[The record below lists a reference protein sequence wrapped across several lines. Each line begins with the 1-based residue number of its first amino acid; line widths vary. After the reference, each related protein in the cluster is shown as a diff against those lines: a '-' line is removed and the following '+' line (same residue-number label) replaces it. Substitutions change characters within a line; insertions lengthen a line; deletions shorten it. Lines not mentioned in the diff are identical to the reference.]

1 MPMKKSLKITVILS
15 SILLGLVLMII
26 IFISPISKY
35 LIEKYSEAYTGRK
48 IGMQELSIN
57 IFNGSITAK
66 GFTVFEAKSTKP
78 FFKTDVLDV
87 NIAVYKLW
95 VGKYDITSVEL
106 SSPYLQVIQKGDKF
120 NYDDLMNRFF
130 ADDTTKKV
138 ETKPV
143 KYWARNIQVNNAT
156 ILYTNTKPLT
166 NIKLIKGVVQIPLIA
181 WDDPLYKIQTAFN
194 LSTGGRSK
202 ALLHFNTNTFDY
214 KAKIDVDQLN
224 IDFLYPYLKDYM
236 KVKSLKGLI
245 NTNLWLT
252 GNANQPTAIALSGSI
267 KANDFAIVDATNE
280 LLTAIDETNVL
291 IDTINTAKNRYNF
304 RSISMDHPFFRL
316 SMYDKGFNY
325 ERIMTTPLAMSGD
338 TSSTVYSNVFLMMS
352 GYIQEIVREYD
363 VNNYQINQFRVTR
376 GQCIFTDFTH
386 GDKFRYVLDSM
397 TLSSDRL
404 SSANP
409 FLLFS
414 VKSRLNTSG
423 KMRGTLKVDPKHYQD
438 IMIDASIKELLIT
451 DFNPYSKYYVATPFL
466 NGTISYENQTTVLG
480 GKLDSK
486 NILDVR
492 QIKTGKKVKNS
503 TAMNLPVGLAVSLLK
518 DVKGNIHLD
527 IPVTGSLNDPKFKW
541 GRVIWGVLKNLI
553 IKAATAPFRLLA
565 NLFGGKEEDFK
576 EMQFEYTQTD
586 ILPNQQTVLDRLAKI
601 AIDKPE
607 IKIELTQVTN
617 IIDETEAI
625 AVFKMKQ
632 QYLGLTNTLPAQEL
646 KSRTDS
652 ITNNDSLFVKYLRSK
667 LPNTQ
672 GLQSTE
678 EKCVQLIGRDK
689 IIPEVHALMDKRN
702 NAVIQ
707 YLVNQKKVP
716 ATSIAISNIKES
728 NQLQKSAP
736 PKYVINVTSNE

>member
-1 MPMKKSLKITVILS
+1 MKKSLKITVILS

-181 WDDPLYKIQTAFN
+181 WDDSLYKIQTAFN

-632 QYLGLTNTLPAQEL
+632 QYLGLTNTLPAQEF

-736 PKYVINVTSNE
+736 PKYVINVTSKE

>member
-1 MPMKKSLKITVILS
+1 MKKSLKITVILS

-35 LIEKYSEAYTGRK
+35 LIEKYSEEYTGRK
-48 IGMQELSIN
+48 ITMEGLRMN
-57 IFNGSITAK
+57 IFNGSITTK
-66 GFTVFEAKSTKP
+66 GLIVYEAKSNSP
-78 FFKTDVLDV
+78 FFKADTFNL

-95 VGKYDITSVEL
+95 VGKYEITSVEL
-106 SSPYLQVIQKGDKF
+106 SNLYLQVIQKGNKF

-138 ETKPV
+138 DTEPV

-166 NIKLIKGVVQIPLIA
+166 NIKLIKGAVQIPLIS
-181 WDDPLYKIQTAFN
+181 WDDPIYKIQTAFD
-194 LSTGGRSK
+194 LSTGGSCK

-214 KAKIDVDQLN
+214 KAKIDIDQLS

-245 NTNLWLT
+245 NTNLWLS

-267 KANDFAIVDATNE
+267 KANNFAIVDATNE

-409 FLLFS
+409 FLMFS
-414 VKSRLNTSG
+414 VNSRLNTSG
-423 KMRGTLKVDPKHYQD
+423 KMSGTLKVDPKHYQD
-438 IMIDASIKELLIT
+438 IIIDASIKELLIT

-486 NILDVR
+486 NILDIR
-492 QIKTGKKVKNS
+492 QVKAGKKVKNS
-503 TAMNLPVGLAVSLLK
+503 TAMNLPVRLAVSLLK

-527 IPVTGSLNDPKFKW
+527 IPVKGSLNDPKFKW
-541 GRVIWGVLKNLI
+541 GRVIWGVLKNLV

-586 ILPNQQTVLDRLAKI
+586 IMPNQQTVLDRLAKI

-617 IIDETEAI
+617 ILDETEAI
-625 AVFKMKQ
+625 AVYQMKQ
-632 QYLGLTNTLPAQEL
+632 KYLGISNAISAQEL
-646 KSRTDS
+646 KRRTDS
-652 ITNNDSLFVKYLRSK
+652 ISNNDSLFVKYLVSK
-667 LPNTQ
+667 LPNAQ

-678 EKCVQLIGRDK
+678 EKSVQLIGREK
-689 IIPEVHALMDKRN
+689 IIPEVYALMDKRN
-702 NAVIQ
+702 TAVIQ

-716 ATSIAISNIKES
+716 ATNIAISNTKEL

-736 PKYVINVTSNE
+736 PKYVINIASIE

>member
-1 MPMKKSLKITVILS
+1 MKKSLKITVILS

-26 IFISPISKY
+26 IFISPISKF

-138 ETKPV
+138 ETNPV

-181 WDDPLYKIQTAFN
+181 WDDPLYKVQTAFD

-363 VNNYQINQFRVTR
+363 VNNYQINQFRLTR

-409 FLLFS
+409 FLMFS

-423 KMRGTLKVDPKHYQD
+423 KMLGVLKVDPKHYQD
-438 IMIDASIKELLIT
+438 IIIDASIKELLIT

-486 NILDVR
+486 NILDIR

-503 TAMNLPVGLAVSLLK
+503 TAMNLPVRLAVSLLK

-527 IPVTGSLNDPKFKW
+527 IPVKGSLNDPKFKW
-541 GRVIWGVLKNLI
+541 GRVIWGVLKNLV

-586 ILPNQQTVLDRLAKI
+586 IMPNQQTVLDRLAKI

-617 IIDETEAI
+617 ILDETEAI
-625 AVFKMKQ
+625 AVYQMKQ
-632 QYLGLTNTLPAQEL
+632 KYLGISNAIAAQEL
-646 KSRTDS
+646 KRRTDS
-652 ITNNDSLFVKYLRSK
+652 ISNNDSLFVKYLVSK
-667 LPNTQ
+667 LPNAQ

-678 EKCVQLIGRDK
+678 EKSVQLIGREK
-689 IIPEVHALMDKRN
+689 IIPEVYALMDKRN
-702 NAVIQ
+702 AAVIQ

-716 ATSIAISNIKES
+716 ATSIAISNTKEL

-736 PKYVINVTSNE
+736 PKYVINIASIE

>member
-1 MPMKKSLKITVILS
+1 MKKSLKITVILS

-689 IIPEVHALMDKRN
+689 IIPEVHSLMDKRN

>member
-1 MPMKKSLKITVILS
+1 MKKSLKITVILS

-26 IFISPISKY
+26 IFISPVSKF

-57 IFNGSITAK
+57 IFNGSITTK
-66 GFTVFEAKSTKP
+66 GLIVYEAKSKHP
-78 FFKTDVLDV
+78 FFKADTFNL

-95 VGKYDITSVEL
+95 VGKYEITSVEL
-106 SSPYLQVIQKGDKF
+106 SNPYLQVVQKGNKF

-130 ADDTTKKV
+130 AEDTTKKV
-138 ETKPV
+138 DNEPV

-156 ILYTNTKPLT
+156 ILYTNTKPST
-166 NIKLIKGVVQIPLIA
+166 NIKLIKGSVQIPLIA
-181 WDDPLYKIQTAFN
+181 WDDPIYKIQTAFD

-214 KAKIDVDQLN
+214 KAKIDIDQLS

-267 KANDFAIVDATNE
+267 KANNFAIVDATNE

-352 GYIQEIVREYD
+352 GYIQEIVRKYD

-409 FLLFS
+409 FLMFS

-423 KMRGTLKVDPKHYQD
+423 KMSGTLKVDPKHYQD
-438 IMIDASIKELLIT
+438 IVIDASIKELLIT

-486 NILDVR
+486 NILDIR
-492 QIKTGKKVKNS
+492 QIKAGKKVKNS
-503 TAMNLPVGLAVSLLK
+503 TAMNLPVRLAVSLLK

-527 IPVTGSLNDPKFKW
+527 IPVKGSLNDPKFKW
-541 GRVIWGVLKNLI
+541 GRVIWGVLKNLV

-586 ILPNQQTVLDRLAKI
+586 IMPNQQTVLDRLAKI

-617 IIDETEAI
+617 ILDETEAI
-625 AVFKMKQ
+625 AVYQMKQ
-632 QYLGLTNTLPAQEL
+632 KYLGISNAIPAQEL
-646 KSRTDS
+646 KRRTDS
-652 ITNNDSLFVKYLRSK
+652 ISNNDSLFVKYLVSK
-667 LPNTQ
+667 LPNAQ

-678 EKCVQLIGRDK
+678 EKSVQLIGREK

-702 NAVIQ
+702 AAVMQ

-716 ATSIAISNIKES
+716 STSIAISNTKEL

-736 PKYVINVTSNE
+736 PKYVINVASNE

>member
-1 MPMKKSLKITVILS
+1 MKHIRRSTIIVASSLI
-15 SILLGLVLMII
+15 GLVVLIVL
-26 IFISPISKY
+26 FISPITKY
-35 LIEKYSEAYTGRK
+35 VIEKYSEEYTGRK
-48 IGMQELSIN
+48 ITMDGLRMN
-57 IFNGSITAK
+57 IFNGSITAR
-66 GFTVFEAKSTKP
+66 GFTVYEAKSAKT
-78 FFKTDVLDV
+78 FFKTDVLDI

-95 VGKYDITSVEL
+95 AGQYDITSVQL
-106 SSPYLQVIQKGDKF
+106 SNPYLQVVQKGDRF
-120 NYDDLMNRFF
+120 NYDDLMSRFF
-130 ADDTTKKV
+130 AEDTTQTV
-138 ETKPV
+138 DSKPV

-166 NIKLIKGVVQIPLIA
+166 NIKIIKGAVHIPLIA
-181 WDDPLYKIQTAFN
+181 WDDPVYKIQTAFG
-194 LSTGGRSK
+194 LSTGGSTK
-202 ALLHFNTNTFDY
+202 ALLHFNANTYDY
-214 KAKIDVDQLN
+214 KAKIDIDQLS

-236 KVKSLKGLI
+236 KVSALKGLMHA
-245 NTNLWLT
+245 NLWLT
-252 GNANQPTAIALSGSI
+252 GNANQPTAIALSGSV
-267 KANDFAIVDATNE
+267 KARDFAIVDATNE
-280 LLTAIDETNVL
+280 LLTAIDETTVL

-304 RSISMDHPFFRL
+304 TSITMDHPFFRL

-423 KMRGTLKVDPKHYQD
+423 KMSGSLKVDPKHYQD
-438 IMIDASIKELLIT
+438 IIIDASIKELLIT

-486 NILDVR
+486 NILDIR

-527 IPVTGSLNDPKFKW
+527 IPVKGSLNDPKFKW
-541 GRVIWGVLKNLI
+541 GRVIWGVLKNLV

-576 EMQFEYTQTD
+576 EMQFEYMQTD
-586 ILPNQQTVLDRLAKI
+586 IMPNQQTVLDRLAKI

-617 IIDETEAI
+617 ISDETEAI
-625 AVFKMKQ
+625 AVFQMKQ
-632 QYLGLTNTLPAQEL
+632 KYLGISSDISGQVL
-646 KSRTDS
+646 KYRTDS
-652 ITNNDSLFVKYLRSK
+652 ITNNDSLFIKYLASK
-667 LPNTQ
+667 LPNAE

-689 IIPEVHALMDKRN
+689 IIPEVNVLMNKRN
-702 NAVIQ
+702 TAVLQ

-716 ATSIAISNIKES
+716 VANIAISNTKEL

-736 PKYVINVTSNE
+736 PKYVINVALNE

>member
-1 MPMKKSLKITVILS
+1 MKKSVKITVILS

-48 IGMQELSIN
+48 IRMEELSIN
-57 IFNGSITAK
+57 IFNGSITTK
-66 GFTVFEAKSTKP
+66 GLIVYEAKSKHP
-78 FFKTDVLDV
+78 FFKADTFNL

-95 VGKYDITSVEL
+95 VDKYEITSVEL
-106 SSPYLQVIQKGDKF
+106 SNPYLQVVQKGNKF

-130 ADDTTKKV
+130 AEDTTKKV
-138 ETKPV
+138 DKEPV

-156 ILYTNTKPLT
+156 ILYTNTKPST
-166 NIKLIKGVVQIPLIA
+166 NIKLIKGSVQIPLIA
-181 WDDPLYKIQTAFN
+181 WDDPIYKIQTAFD

-214 KAKIDVDQLN
+214 KAKIDIDQLS

-267 KANDFAIVDATNE
+267 KANNFAIVDATNE

-352 GYIQEIVREYD
+352 GYIQEIVRKYD

-409 FLLFS
+409 FLMFS

-423 KMRGTLKVDPKHYQD
+423 KMSGTLKVDPKHYQD
-438 IMIDASIKELLIT
+438 IVIDASIKELLIT

-486 NILDVR
+486 NILDIR
-492 QIKTGKKVKNS
+492 QIKAGKKVKNS
-503 TAMNLPVGLAVSLLK
+503 TAMNLPVRLAVSLLK

-527 IPVTGSLNDPKFKW
+527 IPVKGSLNDPKFKW
-541 GRVIWGVLKNLI
+541 GRVIWGVLKNLV

-586 ILPNQQTVLDRLAKI
+586 IMPNQQTVLDRLAKI

-617 IIDETEAI
+617 ILDETEAI
-625 AVFKMKQ
+625 AVYQMKQ
-632 QYLGLTNTLPAQEL
+632 KYLGINNAIPAQEL
-646 KSRTDS
+646 KRRTDS
-652 ITNNDSLFVKYLRSK
+652 ISNNDSLFVKYLVSK
-667 LPNTQ
+667 LPNAQ

-678 EKCVQLIGRDK
+678 EKSVQLIGREK

-702 NAVIQ
+702 AAVMQ

-716 ATSIAISNIKES
+716 STSITISNTKEL

-736 PKYVINVTSNE
+736 PKYVINVASNE

>member
-48 IGMQELSIN
+48 IRMEELSIN
-57 IFNGSITAK
+57 IFNGSITTK
-66 GFTVFEAKSTKP
+66 GLIVYEAKSKHP
-78 FFKTDVLDV
+78 FFKADTFNL

-95 VGKYDITSVEL
+95 VDKYEITSVEL
-106 SSPYLQVIQKGDKF
+106 SNPYLQVVQKGNKF

-130 ADDTTKKV
+130 AEDTTKKV
-138 ETKPV
+138 DKEPV

-156 ILYTNTKPLT
+156 ILYTNTKPST
-166 NIKLIKGVVQIPLIA
+166 NIKLIKGSVQIPLIA
-181 WDDPLYKIQTAFN
+181 WDDPIYKIQTAFD

-214 KAKIDVDQLN
+214 KAKIDIDQLS

-267 KANDFAIVDATNE
+267 KANNFAIVDATNE

-352 GYIQEIVREYD
+352 GYIQEIVRKYD

-409 FLLFS
+409 FLMFS

-423 KMRGTLKVDPKHYQD
+423 KMSGTLKVDPKHYQD
-438 IMIDASIKELLIT
+438 IVIDASIKELLIT

-486 NILDVR
+486 NILDIR
-492 QIKTGKKVKNS
+492 QIKAGKKVKNS
-503 TAMNLPVGLAVSLLK
+503 TAMNLPVRLAVSLLK

-527 IPVTGSLNDPKFKW
+527 IPVKGSLNDPKFKW
-541 GRVIWGVLKNLI
+541 GRVIWGVLKNLV

-586 ILPNQQTVLDRLAKI
+586 IMPNQQTVLDRLAKI

-617 IIDETEAI
+617 ILDETEAI
-625 AVFKMKQ
+625 AVYQMKQ
-632 QYLGLTNTLPAQEL
+632 KYLGINNAIPAQEL
-646 KSRTDS
+646 KRRTDS
-652 ITNNDSLFVKYLRSK
+652 ISNNDSLFVKYLVSK
-667 LPNTQ
+667 LPNAQ

-678 EKCVQLIGRDK
+678 EKSVQLIGREK

-702 NAVIQ
+702 AAVMQ

-716 ATSIAISNIKES
+716 STSITISNTKEL

-736 PKYVINVTSNE
+736 PKYVINVASNE

>member
-1 MPMKKSLKITVILS
+1 MKKSLKITVILS

-26 IFISPISKY
+26 IFISPVSKY

-78 FFKTDVLDV
+78 FFKTDLLNV

-106 SSPYLQVIQKGDKF
+106 SSPYLQVVQKGNKF

-130 ADDTTKKV
+130 AEDTTKKV
-138 ETKPV
+138 DKEPV

-156 ILYTNTKPLT
+156 ILYTNTKPST
-166 NIKLIKGVVQIPLIA
+166 NIKLIKGSVQIPLIA
-181 WDDPLYKIQTAFN
+181 WDDPIYKIQTAFD

-202 ALLHFNTNTFDY
+202 ALLHFNANTFDY

-316 SMYDKGFNY
+316 SMYNKGFNY

-527 IPVTGSLNDPKFKW
+527 IPVKGSLNDPKFKW

-625 AVFKMKQ
+625 AVFQMKQ

-646 KSRTDS
+646 KHRTDS
-652 ITNNDSLFVKYLRSK
+652 ITNNDSLFVQYLRSK

-678 EKCVQLIGRDK
+678 EKCLQLIGRDK
-689 IIPEVHALMDKRN
+689 VIPEVYALMDRRN
-702 NAVIQ
+702 TAVIQ
-707 YLVNQKKVP
+707 YLVNHKKVP
-716 ATSIAISNIKES
+716 ATSVAISNTKEL

-736 PKYVINVTSNE
+736 PKYVINIASIE

>member
-1 MPMKKSLKITVILS
+1 MKKSVKITVILS

-48 IGMQELSIN
+48 IRMEELSIN
-57 IFNGSITAK
+57 IFNGSITTK
-66 GFTVFEAKSTKP
+66 GLIVYEAKSKHP
-78 FFKTDVLDV
+78 FFKADTFNL

-95 VGKYDITSVEL
+95 VDKYEITSVEF
-106 SSPYLQVIQKGDKF
+106 SNPYLQVVQKGNKF

-130 ADDTTKKV
+130 AEDTTKKV
-138 ETKPV
+138 DKEPV

-156 ILYTNTKPLT
+156 ILYTNTKPST
-166 NIKLIKGVVQIPLIA
+166 NIKLIKGSVQIPLIA
-181 WDDPLYKIQTAFN
+181 WDDPIYKIQTAFD

-214 KAKIDVDQLN
+214 KAKIDIDQLS

-245 NTNLWLT
+245 NTNLWLS

-267 KANDFAIVDATNE
+267 KANNFAIVDATNE

-352 GYIQEIVREYD
+352 GYIQEIVRKYD

-409 FLLFS
+409 FLMFS

-423 KMRGTLKVDPKHYQD
+423 KMSGTLKVDPKHYQD
-438 IMIDASIKELLIT
+438 IVIDASIKELLIT

-486 NILDVR
+486 NILDIR
-492 QIKTGKKVKNS
+492 QIKAGKKVKNS
-503 TAMNLPVGLAVSLLK
+503 TAMNLPVRLAVSLLK

-527 IPVTGSLNDPKFKW
+527 IPVKGSLNDPKFKW
-541 GRVIWGVLKNLI
+541 GRVIWGVLKNLV

-586 ILPNQQTVLDRLAKI
+586 IMPNQQTVLDRLAKI

-617 IIDETEAI
+617 ILDETEAI
-625 AVFKMKQ
+625 AVYQMKQ
-632 QYLGLTNTLPAQEL
+632 KYLGINNAIPAQEL
-646 KSRTDS
+646 KRRTDS
-652 ITNNDSLFVKYLRSK
+652 ISNNDSLFVKYLVSK
-667 LPNTQ
+667 LPNAQ

-678 EKCVQLIGRDK
+678 EKSVQLIGREK

-702 NAVIQ
+702 AAVMQ

-716 ATSIAISNIKES
+716 STSITISNTKEL

-736 PKYVINVTSNE
+736 PKYVINVASNE

>member
-1 MPMKKSLKITVILS
+1 MKKSLKITVILS

-48 IGMQELSIN
+48 IRMEELSIN
-57 IFNGSITAK
+57 IFNGSITTK
-66 GFTVFEAKSTKP
+66 GLIVYEAKSKHP
-78 FFKTDVLDV
+78 FFKADTFNL

-95 VGKYDITSVEL
+95 VDKYEITSVEL
-106 SSPYLQVIQKGDKF
+106 SNPYLQVVQKGNKF

-130 ADDTTKKV
+130 AEDTTKKV
-138 ETKPV
+138 DKEPV

-156 ILYTNTKPLT
+156 ILYTNTKPST
-166 NIKLIKGVVQIPLIA
+166 NIKLIKGSVQIPLIA
-181 WDDPLYKIQTAFN
+181 WDDPIYKIQTAFD

-214 KAKIDVDQLN
+214 KAKIDIDQLS

-245 NTNLWLT
+245 NTNLWLS

-267 KANDFAIVDATNE
+267 KANNFAIVDATNE

-352 GYIQEIVREYD
+352 GYIQEIVRKYD

-409 FLLFS
+409 FLMFS

-423 KMRGTLKVDPKHYQD
+423 KMSGTLKVDPKHYQD
-438 IMIDASIKELLIT
+438 IVIDASIKELLIT

-486 NILDVR
+486 NILDIR
-492 QIKTGKKVKNS
+492 QIKAGKKVKNS
-503 TAMNLPVGLAVSLLK
+503 TAMNLPVRLAVSLLK

-527 IPVTGSLNDPKFKW
+527 IPVKGSLNDPKFKW
-541 GRVIWGVLKNLI
+541 GRVIWGVLKNLV

-586 ILPNQQTVLDRLAKI
+586 IMPNQQTVLDRLAKI

-617 IIDETEAI
+617 ILDETEAI
-625 AVFKMKQ
+625 AVYQMKQ
-632 QYLGLTNTLPAQEL
+632 KYLGINNAIPAQEL
-646 KSRTDS
+646 KRRTDS
-652 ITNNDSLFVKYLRSK
+652 ISNNDSLFVKYLVSK
-667 LPNTQ
+667 LPNAQ

-678 EKCVQLIGRDK
+678 EKSVQLIGREK

-702 NAVIQ
+702 AAVMQ

-716 ATSIAISNIKES
+716 STSITISNTKEL

-736 PKYVINVTSNE
+736 PKYVINVASNE

>member
-1 MPMKKSLKITVILS
+1 MKKSLKITVILS

-48 IGMQELSIN
+48 IRMEELSIN
-57 IFNGSITAK
+57 IFNGSITTK
-66 GFTVFEAKSTKP
+66 GLIVYEAKSSRP
-78 FFKTDVLDV
+78 FFKADAIDL

-106 SSPYLQVIQKGDKF
+106 SNPYLQVIQKGDKF

-130 ADDTTKKV
+130 AEDTTQKV

-181 WDDPLYKIQTAFN
+181 WDDPIYKIQTAFD

-245 NTNLWLT
+245 NTNLWLS

-280 LLTAIDETNVL
+280 LLTSIDETNVL

-325 ERIMTTPLAMSGD
+325 ERIMTTPLAISGD

-409 FLLFS
+409 FLMFS

-423 KMRGTLKVDPKHYQD
+423 KMSGTLKVDPKHYQD
-438 IMIDASIKELLIT
+438 IVIDASIKELLIT

-486 NILDVR
+486 NILDIR
-492 QIKTGKKVKNS
+492 QIKAGKKVKNS
-503 TAMNLPVGLAVSLLK
+503 TAMNLPVRLAVSLLK

-527 IPVTGSLNDPKFKW
+527 IPVKGSLNDPKFKW
-541 GRVIWGVLKNLI
+541 GRVIWGVLKNLV

-576 EMQFEYTQTD
+576 EMQFEYTQTE
-586 ILPNQQTVLDRLAKI
+586 ILSNQQTVLDRLAKI

-617 IIDETEAI
+617 ILDETEAI
-625 AVFKMKQ
+625 AVYQMKQ
-632 QYLGLTNTLPAQEL
+632 KYLGISAAISPQEL
-646 KSRTDS
+646 KHRTDS
-652 ITNNDSLFVKYLRSK
+652 ITNNDSLFVKYLVSK
-667 LPNTQ
+667 LPNAQ

-678 EKCVQLIGRDK
+678 EKCVQLIGREK

-702 NAVIQ
+702 AAVVQ

-716 ATSIAISNIKES
+716 STSITISNTKEL

-736 PKYVINVTSNE
+736 PKYLINVASNE

>member
-26 IFISPISKY
+26 IFISPVSKF

-57 IFNGSITAK
+57 IFNGSITTK
-66 GFTVFEAKSTKP
+66 GLIVYEAKSKRP
-78 FFKTDVLDV
+78 FFKADAIHL

-106 SSPYLQVIQKGDKF
+106 SNPYLQVIQKGDKF

-143 KYWARNIQVNNAT
+143 KYWASNIQVNNAT

-166 NIKLIKGVVQIPLIA
+166 NIKLIKGVVKIPLIA
-181 WDDPLYKIQTAFN
+181 WDDPIYKIQTAFD

-214 KAKIDVDQLN
+214 KAKIDVNQLN

-245 NTNLWLT
+245 NTNLWLS
-252 GNANQPTAIALSGSI
+252 GNANQPTAIALSGSV

-280 LLTAIDETNVL
+280 LLTAIDETSVL

-409 FLLFS
+409 FLMFS

-486 NILDVR
+486 NILDIR

-527 IPVTGSLNDPKFKW
+527 IPVKGSLNDPKFKW
-541 GRVIWGVLKNLI
+541 GRVIWGLLKNLV

-576 EMQFEYTQTD
+576 EMQFEYAQTD
-586 ILPNQQTVLDRLAKI
+586 IMPNQQTVLDRLAKI

-617 IIDETEAI
+617 IVDETEAI
-625 AVFKMKQ
+625 AVFQMKQ
-632 QYLGLTNTLPAQEL
+632 KYLGIVNAISTQEL
-646 KSRTDS
+646 KRRTDS

-667 LPNTQ
+667 LPNSQ

-689 IIPEVHALMDKRN
+689 VIPEVYALMDKRN
-702 NAVIQ
+702 TAVIQ

-716 ATSIAISNIKES
+716 ATSIALSNTKEL

>member
-1 MPMKKSLKITVILS
+1 MKHFRRGTIIVASSLV
-15 SILLGLVLMII
+15 GLVVLIVL
-26 IFISPISKY
+26 FISPITKY

-48 IGMQELSIN
+48 ITMEGLRMN

-78 FFKTDVLDV
+78 FFKTDVLDI
-87 NIAVYKLW
+87 NMAVYKLW
-95 VGKYDITSVEL
+95 AGQYDITSVEL
-106 SSPYLQVIQKGDKF
+106 SNPYLQVIQKGDKF
-120 NYDDLMNRFF
+120 NYDDLMSRFF
-130 ADDTTKKV
+130 ADDTATKV
-138 ETKPV
+138 DAQPI

-166 NIKLIKGVVQIPLIA
+166 NIKIIKGVVTIPLIA
-181 WDDPLYKIQTAFN
+181 WDDPVYKIQTAFD

-214 KAKIDVDQLN
+214 KAKIDVDQLR

-236 KVKSLKGLI
+236 KVQSLKGAI
-245 NTNLWLT
+245 NTNLWLS

-438 IMIDASIKELLIT
+438 IIIDASIKELLIT

-527 IPVTGSLNDPKFKW
+527 IPVKGSLNDPKFKW
-541 GRVIWGVLKNLI
+541 GRVIWGVLKNLV

-576 EMQFEYTQTD
+576 EMQFEYAQTD
-586 ILPNQQTVLDRLAKI
+586 IMPNQQTVLDRLAKI
-601 AIDKPE
+601 AIDKPD

-617 IIDETEAI
+617 ILDETEAI

-632 QYLGLTNTLPAQEL
+632 QYLGLTNSLPAQVL
-646 KSRTDS
+646 KHRTDS
-652 ITNNDSLFVKYLRSK
+652 ITNNDSLFVKYLASK
-667 LPNTQ
+667 LPNAQ

-689 IIPEVHALMDKRN
+689 ITPEVHALMDKRN
-702 NAVIQ
+702 TAVMQ

-716 ATSIAISNIKES
+716 ATNIAISNTKEL

-736 PKYVINVTSNE
+736 PKYVINVASNE

>member
-1 MPMKKSLKITVILS
+1 MKKSLKITVILS

-26 IFISPISKY
+26 IFISPVSKF

-57 IFNGSITAK
+57 IFNGSITTK
-66 GFTVFEAKSTKP
+66 GLIVYEAKSKRP
-78 FFKTDVLDV
+78 FFKADAIHL

-106 SSPYLQVIQKGDKF
+106 SNPYLQVIQKGDKF

-138 ETKPV
+138 KTKPV
-143 KYWARNIQVNNAT
+143 KYWASNIQINNAT

-181 WDDPLYKIQTAFN
+181 WDDPIYKIQTAFD
-194 LSTGGRSK
+194 LSTGGSSK
-202 ALLHFNTNTFDY
+202 ALLHLNTNTFDY
-214 KAKIDVDQLN
+214 KAKIDVNQLN

-245 NTNLWLT
+245 NTNLWLS

-409 FLLFS
+409 FLVFS

-423 KMRGTLKVDPKHYQD
+423 KMRGILKVDPKHYQD

-486 NILDVR
+486 NILDIR

-527 IPVTGSLNDPKFKW
+527 IPVKGSLNDPKFKW
-541 GRVIWGVLKNLI
+541 GRVIWGVLKNLV

-617 IIDETEAI
+617 IVDETEAI
-625 AVFKMKQ
+625 AVFQMKQ
-632 QYLGLTNTLPAQEL
+632 KYLGIVNAISTQEL
-646 KSRTDS
+646 KRRTDS

-667 LPNTQ
+667 LPNSQ

-689 IIPEVHALMDKRN
+689 VIPEVYALMDRRN
-702 NAVIQ
+702 TAVIQ

-716 ATSIAISNIKES
+716 ATSIALSNTKEL

>member
-1 MPMKKSLKITVILS
+1 MKKSLKITVILS

-48 IGMQELSIN
+48 IRMEELSIN
-57 IFNGSITAK
+57 IFNGSITTK
-66 GFTVFEAKSTKP
+66 GLIVYEAKSKHP
-78 FFKTDVLDV
+78 FFKADTFNL

-95 VGKYDITSVEL
+95 VDKYEITSVEL
-106 SSPYLQVIQKGDKF
+106 SNPYLQVVQKGNKF

-130 ADDTTKKV
+130 AEDTTKKV
-138 ETKPV
+138 DKEPV

-156 ILYTNTKPLT
+156 ILYTNTKPST
-166 NIKLIKGVVQIPLIA
+166 NIKLIKGSVQIPLIA
-181 WDDPLYKIQTAFN
+181 WDDPIYKIQTAFD

-214 KAKIDVDQLN
+214 KAKIDIDQLS

-267 KANDFAIVDATNE
+267 KANNFAIVDATNE

-352 GYIQEIVREYD
+352 GYIQEIVRKYD

-409 FLLFS
+409 FLMFS

-423 KMRGTLKVDPKHYQD
+423 KMSGTLKVDPKHYQD
-438 IMIDASIKELLIT
+438 IVIDASIKELLIT

-486 NILDVR
+486 NILDIR
-492 QIKTGKKVKNS
+492 QIKAGKKVKNS
-503 TAMNLPVGLAVSLLK
+503 TAMNLPVRLAVSLLK

-527 IPVTGSLNDPKFKW
+527 IPVKGSLNDPKFKW
-541 GRVIWGVLKNLI
+541 GRVIWGVLKNLV

-586 ILPNQQTVLDRLAKI
+586 IMPNQQTVLDRLAKI

-617 IIDETEAI
+617 ILDETEAI
-625 AVFKMKQ
+625 AVYQMKQ
-632 QYLGLTNTLPAQEL
+632 KYLGINNAIPAQEL
-646 KSRTDS
+646 KRRTDS
-652 ITNNDSLFVKYLRSK
+652 ISNNDSLFVKYLVSK
-667 LPNTQ
+667 LPNAQ

-678 EKCVQLIGRDK
+678 EKSVQLIGREK

-702 NAVIQ
+702 AAVMQ

-716 ATSIAISNIKES
+716 STSITISNTKEL

-736 PKYVINVTSNE
+736 PKYVINVASNE

>member
-1 MPMKKSLKITVILS
+1 MKKSIKIIVILS
-15 SILLGLVLMII
+15 SILLGLVLAIV
-26 IFISPISKY
+26 IFVSPISKF

-48 IGMQELSIN
+48 IVMRELSIN
-57 IFNGSITAK
+57 IFNGSITTK
-66 GFTVFEAKSTKP
+66 GLIVYEAKSNRP
-78 FFKTDVLDV
+78 FFKADTFNL

-106 SSPYLQVIQKGDKF
+106 FNPYLQVIQRGNKF

-130 ADDTTKKV
+130 ADDSAKKV
-138 ETKPV
+138 ETKPI

-166 NIKLIKGVVQIPLIA
+166 NIKFIKGVVQIPLIS
-181 WDDPLYKIQTAFN
+181 WDDPIYKIQTAFD

-202 ALLHFNTNTFDY
+202 VLLHFNTNTFDY
-214 KAKIDVDQLN
+214 KAKIDVDQLS

-245 NTNLWLT
+245 NTNLWLS
-252 GNANQPTAIALSGSI
+252 GNTNQPTAIALSGSI
-267 KANDFAIVDATNE
+267 KANDFAIIDATNE

-325 ERIMTTPLAMSGD
+325 ERIMTTPLAMSSD

-386 GDKFRYVLDSM
+386 GEKFRYVLDSM

-409 FLLFS
+409 FLMFS

-423 KMRGTLKVDPKHYQD
+423 KMRGVLKVDPKHYQD
-438 IMIDASIKELLIT
+438 IIIDASIKELLIT

-486 NILDVR
+486 NILDIR

-541 GRVIWGVLKNLI
+541 GRVIWGVLKNLV

-576 EMQFEYTQTD
+576 EMQFEYTQTE
-586 ILPNQQTVLDRLAKI
+586 IMANQQTVLDRLAKI

-617 IIDETEAI
+617 ILDETEAI
-625 AVFKMKQ
+625 AVYQMKQ
-632 QYLGLTNTLPAQEL
+632 KYLGISNAISAQEL
-646 KSRTDS
+646 KRRTDS
-652 ITNNDSLFVKYLRSK
+652 ISNNDSLFVKYLVSK
-667 LPNTQ
+667 LPNAQ

-678 EKCVQLIGRDK
+678 EKSVQLIGREK
-689 IIPEVHALMDKRN
+689 IIPEVYTLMDKRN
-702 NAVIQ
+702 AAVIQ

-716 ATSIAISNIKES
+716 ATNIAISNTKEL

-736 PKYVINVTSNE
+736 PKYVINIASIE

>member
-1 MPMKKSLKITVILS
+1 MKKSLKITVILS

-35 LIEKYSEAYTGRK
+35 LIEKYSEEYTGRK
-48 IGMQELSIN
+48 ITMEGLRMN
-57 IFNGSITAK
+57 IFNGSVTTK
-66 GFTVFEAKSTKP
+66 GLIVYEAKSSRP
-78 FFKTDVLDV
+78 FFKADAIDL

-106 SSPYLQVIQKGDKF
+106 SNPYLQVIQKGDKF

-130 ADDTTKKV
+130 AEDTTQKV

-166 NIKLIKGVVQIPLIA
+166 NIKLIKGLVQIPLIA
-181 WDDPLYKIQTAFN
+181 WDDPIYKIQTAFD

-245 NTNLWLT
+245 NTNLWLS

-280 LLTAIDETNVL
+280 LLTSIDETNVL

-325 ERIMTTPLAMSGD
+325 ERIMTTPLAISGD

-409 FLLFS
+409 FLMFS

-423 KMRGTLKVDPKHYQD
+423 KMSGTLKVDPKHYQD
-438 IMIDASIKELLIT
+438 IVIDASIKELLIT

-486 NILDVR
+486 NILDIR
-492 QIKTGKKVKNS
+492 QIKAGKKVKNS
-503 TAMNLPVGLAVSLLK
+503 TAMNLPVRLAVSLLK

-527 IPVTGSLNDPKFKW
+527 IPVKGSLNDPKFKW
-541 GRVIWGVLKNLI
+541 GRVIWGVLKNLV

-586 ILPNQQTVLDRLAKI
+586 IMPNQQTVLDRLAKI

-617 IIDETEAI
+617 ILDETEAI
-625 AVFKMKQ
+625 AVYQMKQ
-632 QYLGLTNTLPAQEL
+632 KYLGISAAISPQEL
-646 KSRTDS
+646 KHRTDS
-652 ITNNDSLFVKYLRSK
+652 ITNNDSLFVKYLVSK
-667 LPNTQ
+667 LPNAQ

-678 EKCVQLIGRDK
+678 EKCVQLIGREK

-702 NAVIQ
+702 AAVVQ

-716 ATSIAISNIKES
+716 STSITISNTKEL

-736 PKYVINVTSNE
+736 PKYLINVASNE

>member
-1 MPMKKSLKITVILS
+1 MKKSLKITVILS

-736 PKYVINVTSNE
+736 PKYVINVTSQE

>member
-1 MPMKKSLKITVILS
+1 MKKSLKITVILS

-48 IGMQELSIN
+48 IRMEELSIN
-57 IFNGSITAK
+57 IFNGSITTK
-66 GFTVFEAKSTKP
+66 GLIVYEAKSKHP
-78 FFKTDVLDV
+78 FFKADTFNL

-95 VGKYDITSVEL
+95 VDKYEITSVEL
-106 SSPYLQVIQKGDKF
+106 SNPYLQVVQKGNKF

-130 ADDTTKKV
+130 AEDTTKKV
-138 ETKPV
+138 DKEPV

-156 ILYTNTKPLT
+156 ILYTNTKPST
-166 NIKLIKGVVQIPLIA
+166 NIKLIKGSVQIPLIA
-181 WDDPLYKIQTAFN
+181 WDDPIYKIQTAFD

-214 KAKIDVDQLN
+214 KAKIDIDQLS

-267 KANDFAIVDATNE
+267 KANNFAIVDATNE

-352 GYIQEIVREYD
+352 GYIQEIVRKYD

-409 FLLFS
+409 FLMFS

-423 KMRGTLKVDPKHYQD
+423 KMSGTLKVDPKHYQD
-438 IMIDASIKELLIT
+438 IVIDASIKELLIT

-486 NILDVR
+486 NILDIR
-492 QIKTGKKVKNS
+492 QIKAGKKVKNS
-503 TAMNLPVGLAVSLLK
+503 TAMNLPVRLAVSLLK

-527 IPVTGSLNDPKFKW
+527 IPVKGSLNDPKFKW
-541 GRVIWGVLKNLI
+541 GRVIWGVLKNLV

-586 ILPNQQTVLDRLAKI
+586 IMPNQQTVLDRLAKI

-617 IIDETEAI
+617 ILDETEAI
-625 AVFKMKQ
+625 AVYQMKQ
-632 QYLGLTNTLPAQEL
+632 KYLGISNAIPAQEL
-646 KSRTDS
+646 KRRTDS
-652 ITNNDSLFVKYLRSK
+652 ISNNDSLFVKYLVSK
-667 LPNTQ
+667 LPNAQ

-678 EKCVQLIGRDK
+678 EKSVQLIGREK

-702 NAVIQ
+702 AAVMQ

-716 ATSIAISNIKES
+716 STSITISNTKEL

-736 PKYVINVTSNE
+736 PKYVINVASNE

>member
-1 MPMKKSLKITVILS
+1 MKKSLKITVILS

-736 PKYVINVTSNE
+736 PKYVINVTSKE

>member
-1 MPMKKSLKITVILS
+1 MKKSLKITVILS

-35 LIEKYSEAYTGRK
+35 LIEKYSEEYTGRK
-48 IGMQELSIN
+48 ITMEGLRMN
-57 IFNGSITAK
+57 IFNGSITTK
-66 GFTVFEAKSTKP
+66 GLIVYEAKSNSP
-78 FFKTDVLDV
+78 FFKADTFNL

-95 VGKYDITSVEL
+95 VGKYEITSVEL
-106 SSPYLQVIQKGDKF
+106 SNLYLQVIQKGNKF

-138 ETKPV
+138 DTEPV

-166 NIKLIKGVVQIPLIA
+166 NIKLIKGAVQIPLIS
-181 WDDPLYKIQTAFN
+181 WDDPIYKIQTAFD
-194 LSTGGRSK
+194 LSTGGSCK

-214 KAKIDVDQLN
+214 KAKIDIDQLS

-245 NTNLWLT
+245 NTNLWLS

-267 KANDFAIVDATNE
+267 KANNFAIVDATNE

-409 FLLFS
+409 FLMFS
-414 VKSRLNTSG
+414 VNSRLNTSG
-423 KMRGTLKVDPKHYQD
+423 KMSGTLKVDPKHYQD
-438 IMIDASIKELLIT
+438 IIIDASIKELLIT

-486 NILDVR
+486 NILDIR
-492 QIKTGKKVKNS
+492 QVKAGKKVKNS
-503 TAMNLPVGLAVSLLK
+503 TAMNLPVRLAVSLLK
-518 DVKGNIHLD
+518 EVQGTIHLD
-527 IPVTGSLNDPKFKW
+527 IPVQGSLHDPKFKW
-541 GRVIWGVLKNLI
+541 GRVIWGVLKNLV

-586 ILPNQQTVLDRLAKI
+586 IMPNQQTVLDRLAKI

-617 IIDETEAI
+617 ILDETEAI
-625 AVFKMKQ
+625 AVYQMKQ
-632 QYLGLTNTLPAQEL
+632 KYLGISNAISAQEL
-646 KSRTDS
+646 KRRTDS
-652 ITNNDSLFVKYLRSK
+652 ISNNDSLFVKYLVSK
-667 LPNTQ
+667 LPNAQ

-678 EKCVQLIGRDK
+678 EKSVQLIGREK
-689 IIPEVHALMDKRN
+689 IIPEVYALMDKRN
-702 NAVIQ
+702 TAVIQ

-716 ATSIAISNIKES
+716 ATNIAISNTKEL

-736 PKYVINVTSNE
+736 PKYVINIASIE

>member
-1 MPMKKSLKITVILS
+1 MKKSLKITVILS

-48 IGMQELSIN
+48 IRMEELSIN
-57 IFNGSITAK
+57 IFNGSITTK
-66 GFTVFEAKSTKP
+66 GLIVYEAKSSRP
-78 FFKTDVLDV
+78 FFKADAIDL

-106 SSPYLQVIQKGDKF
+106 SNPYLQVIQKGDKF

-130 ADDTTKKV
+130 AEDTTQKV

-181 WDDPLYKIQTAFN
+181 WDDPIYKIQTAFD

-245 NTNLWLT
+245 NTNLWLS

-280 LLTAIDETNVL
+280 LLTSIDETNVL

-325 ERIMTTPLAMSGD
+325 ERIMTTPLAISGD

-409 FLLFS
+409 FLMFS

-423 KMRGTLKVDPKHYQD
+423 KMSGTLKVDPKHYQD
-438 IMIDASIKELLIT
+438 IVIDASIKELLIT

-486 NILDVR
+486 NILDIR
-492 QIKTGKKVKNS
+492 QIKAGKKVKNS
-503 TAMNLPVGLAVSLLK
+503 TAMNLPVRLAVSLLK

-527 IPVTGSLNDPKFKW
+527 IPVKGSLNDPKFKW
-541 GRVIWGVLKNLI
+541 GRVIWGVLKNLV

-586 ILPNQQTVLDRLAKI
+586 IMPNQQTVLDRLAKI

-617 IIDETEAI
+617 ILDETEAI
-625 AVFKMKQ
+625 AVYQMKQ
-632 QYLGLTNTLPAQEL
+632 KYLGISAAISPQEL
-646 KSRTDS
+646 KHRTDS
-652 ITNNDSLFVKYLRSK
+652 ITNNDSLFVKYLVSK
-667 LPNTQ
+667 LPNAQ

-678 EKCVQLIGRDK
+678 EKCVQLIGREK

-702 NAVIQ
+702 AAVVQ

-716 ATSIAISNIKES
+716 STSITISNTKEL

-736 PKYVINVTSNE
+736 PKYLINVASNE

>member
-1 MPMKKSLKITVILS
+1 MKKSLKITVILS

-35 LIEKYSEAYTGRK
+35 LIEKYSEEYTGRK
-48 IGMQELSIN
+48 ITMEGLRMN
-57 IFNGSITAK
+57 IFNGSVTTK
-66 GFTVFEAKSTKP
+66 GLIVYEAKSSRP
-78 FFKTDVLDV
+78 FFKADAIDL

-106 SSPYLQVIQKGDKF
+106 SNPYLQVIQKGDKF

-130 ADDTTKKV
+130 AEDTTQKV

-181 WDDPLYKIQTAFN
+181 WDDPIYKIQTAFD

-245 NTNLWLT
+245 NTNLWLS

-280 LLTAIDETNVL
+280 LFTSIDETNVL

-325 ERIMTTPLAMSGD
+325 ERIMTTPLAISGD

-409 FLLFS
+409 FLMFS

-423 KMRGTLKVDPKHYQD
+423 KMSGTLKVDPKHYQD
-438 IMIDASIKELLIT
+438 IVIDASIKELLIT

-486 NILDVR
+486 NILDIR
-492 QIKTGKKVKNS
+492 QIKAGKKVKNS
-503 TAMNLPVGLAVSLLK
+503 TAMNLPVRLAVSLLK

-527 IPVTGSLNDPKFKW
+527 IPVKGSLNDPKFKW
-541 GRVIWGVLKNLI
+541 GRVIWGVLKNLV

-576 EMQFEYTQTD
+576 EMQFEYTQTE
-586 ILPNQQTVLDRLAKI
+586 ILSNQQTVLDRLAKI

-617 IIDETEAI
+617 ILDETEAI
-625 AVFKMKQ
+625 AVYQMKQ
-632 QYLGLTNTLPAQEL
+632 KYLGISAAISPQEL
-646 KSRTDS
+646 KHRTDS
-652 ITNNDSLFVKYLRSK
+652 ITNNDSLFVKYLVSK
-667 LPNTQ
+667 LPNAQ

-678 EKCVQLIGRDK
+678 EKCVQLIGREK

-702 NAVIQ
+702 AAVVQ

-716 ATSIAISNIKES
+716 STSITISNTKEL

-736 PKYVINVTSNE
+736 PKYLINVASNE

>member
-1 MPMKKSLKITVILS
+1 MKKSLKITVILS

-26 IFISPISKY
+26 IFISPVSKY

-78 FFKTDVLDV
+78 FFKTDLLNV

-166 NIKLIKGVVQIPLIA
+166 NSKLIKGVVQIPLIA
-181 WDDPLYKIQTAFN
+181 WDDPIYKIQTAFD

-202 ALLHFNTNTFDY
+202 ALLHFNANTFDY

-527 IPVTGSLNDPKFKW
+527 IPVKGSLNDPKFKW

-625 AVFKMKQ
+625 AVFQMKQ

-646 KSRTDS
+646 KHRTDS
-652 ITNNDSLFVKYLRSK
+652 ITNNDSLFVQYLRSK

-678 EKCVQLIGRDK
+678 EKCLQLIGRDK
-689 IIPEVHALMDKRN
+689 VIPEVYALMDRRN
-702 NAVIQ
+702 TAVIQ
-707 YLVNQKKVP
+707 YLVNHKKVP
-716 ATSIAISNIKES
+716 ATSVAISNTKEL

-736 PKYVINVTSNE
+736 PKYVINIASIE

>member
-1 MPMKKSLKITVILS
+1 MKKSLKITVILS

-35 LIEKYSEAYTGRK
+35 LIEKYSEEYTGRK
-48 IGMQELSIN
+48 ITMEGLRIN
-57 IFNGSITAK
+57 IFNGSMTAK
-66 GFTVFEAKSTKP
+66 GFTVFEAKSAKP

-95 VGKYDITSVEL
+95 AGQYDITSVEL
-106 SSPYLQVIQKGDKF
+106 LNPYVQVIQKGDKF
-120 NYDDLMNRFF
+120 NYTDLMNRFF

-138 ETKPV
+138 DTKPV

-166 NIKLIKGVVQIPLIA
+166 HIKLIKGAVQIPLIA
-181 WDDPLYKIQTAFN
+181 WDDPIYKIQTVFE
-194 LSTGGRSK
+194 LSTGGRNK
-202 ALLHFNTNTFDY
+202 ALLHFNANTYDY

-245 NTNLWLT
+245 NTNLWLS

-280 LLTAIDETNVL
+280 LLTSIDKTNVL

-325 ERIMTTPLAMSGD
+325 ERIMTTPLAISGD
-338 TSSTVYSNVFLMMS
+338 TASTIYSNVFLMMS

-363 VNNYQINQFRVTR
+363 VNNYQINQFKITR

-397 TLSSDRL
+397 VLSSNRL

-409 FLLFS
+409 FLLFT

-423 KMRGTLKVDPKHYQD
+423 KMSGTLKVDPKHYQD
-438 IMIDASIKELLIT
+438 IIIDASIKDLLIT

-466 NGTISYENQTTVLG
+466 NGTISYENQTTVIG

-527 IPVTGSLNDPKFKW
+527 IPVKGSLNDPKFKW
-541 GRVIWGVLKNLI
+541 GRVIWGVLKNLV

-586 ILPNQQTVLDRLAKI
+586 IMPNQQTVLDRLAKI
-601 AIDKPE
+601 AIEKPE

-617 IIDETEAI
+617 ILDETEAI
-625 AVFKMKQ
+625 AVYQMKQ
-632 QYLGLTNTLPAQEL
+632 KYLGISNAIPAQEL
-646 KSRTDS
+646 KRRTDS
-652 ITNNDSLFVKYLRSK
+652 ISNNDSLFVKYLVSK
-667 LPNTQ
+667 LPNAQ

-678 EKCVQLIGRDK
+678 EKSVQLIGREK
-689 IIPEVHALMDKRN
+689 ITPEVHALMDKRN
-702 NAVIQ
+702 AAVMQ

-716 ATSIAISNIKES
+716 STSITISNTKEL

-736 PKYVINVTSNE
+736 PKYVINVASNE